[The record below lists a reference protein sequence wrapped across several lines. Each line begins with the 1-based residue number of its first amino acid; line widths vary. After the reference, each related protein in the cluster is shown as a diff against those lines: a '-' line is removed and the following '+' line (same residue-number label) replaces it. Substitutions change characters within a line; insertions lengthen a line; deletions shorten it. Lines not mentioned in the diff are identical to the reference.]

1 MHFYHVLYMGN
12 FLDNGRYQ
20 VSTNAITVVAENYEQ
35 AIDIA
40 NENQMVVFE
49 YFKERRDRHGKRILR
64 KSETVMTKIIKGG
77 SSGRPIAI
85 GGFPTVLLAG
95 EFRQV
100 HSDELPTLK
109 TKHPEWFI

>member
-35 AIDIA
+35 AYDIA

-64 KSETVMTKIIKGG
+64 KSETSIPKPMKGYG
-77 SSGRPIAI
+77 SGRPVAI

>member
-1 MHFYHVLYMGN
+1 MHFYHVLFRGN

-20 VSTNAITVVAENYEQ
+20 VSTNTITVVAENYEQ

-64 KSETVMTKIIKGG
+64 KSETSIPKTMKGYG
-77 SSGRPIAI
+77 CERPIAI

-95 EFRQV
+95 KFRQV
-100 HSDELPTLK
+100 HSAELPTLK